1 MKNRRLLIAESLDNS
16 DNGREKQYEENGR
29 ENEKHHR
36 ENDFDRSFKSL
47 SLNKLAVSFTNIVRL

>member
-1 MKNRRLLIAESLDNS
+1 MKNRKLLITESLDNS

-29 ENEKHHR
+29 ENEKNHR

-47 SLNKLAVSFTNIVRL
+47 SLNKLAVSFANVVRL